1 MFKIIILIIVL
12 NVEQSLQNLIDCDQ
26 EVTKTQFCKLGDVY
40 PPPYYIVQPTI
51 SIFNVDEI
59 NEDKKTITV
68 YFKIFLNWN
77 DTAAKLKLANFDEF
91 LEGGWYDLSEDKN
104 TATSILA
111 SHQNVVKVINSQS
124 VEYSFNDFWHKE
136 PCYKVF
142 SMVIKGTFYCDF
154 DFQFYPFDNHKCY
167 LRFYNIRSSAQYLKF
182 TPTQIYVNSSST
194 NLTETPLSIETYRL
208 PYAITVES
216 IPTGITLNEK
226 WSYINSGIVFNIRR
240 NDIGQLI
247 GGFFGPTAIFT
258 FISLVSFLIDPD
270 VVPGRLGLL
279 LTVFLIITNNY
290 NSIKAP
296 DDRGFSFIE
305 IWMVG
310 IYLQILFAII
320 EYAYLMSKNRNKVMT
335 MYPNA
340 EQDRVKELSQMLDQ
354 KAIIFSLIYFFIFQ
368 CAYWSIVM
376 FYF

>member
-12 NVEQSLQNLIDCDQ
+12 NIEQSLQNLIDCDQ

-320 EYAYLMSKNRNKVMT
+320 EYAYLMAKNRKKVMT

-354 KAIIFSLIYFFIFQ
+354 KAVIFSLIYFFIFQ